1 MNIQIIIC
9 LKKEEDNMNYDNRR
23 LKEIQQEKHFFTALL
38 EKAKNES
45 EKQTYTGKLEL
56 LEKEEKEILERY
68 DVII

>member
-1 MNIQIIIC
+1 MH
-9 LKKEEDNMNYDNRR
+9 YDNRR

-56 LEKEEKEILERY
+56 LEKEEAEILERN